1 MARWRS
7 RIISGAM
14 LSAACALAVATGVAQ
29 RHVSADPPPVQSG
42 LRSPASFDSIADPA
56 ARSRALFTEAGKVIL
71 HARCMNCHPAGEQP
85 SQGDAL
91 SPHLPAVVRGADGH
105 GAIGLRC
112 DTCHQA
118 ENYAP
123 SGVPGDPHWALAPL
137 EMAWQGRTLGAI
149 CEQIKDPARN
159 GGKTLSQIHEHMA
172 HDSLVGWG
180 WAPGSRRA
188 PAPGTQAQLGAL
200 IAAWIQTG
208 AQCPPP

>member
-159 GGKTLSQIHEHMA
+159 GNRSLEDLVHHIGT
-172 HDSLVGWG
+172 DTLVGWA
-180 WAPGSRRA
+180 WAPGFGRQ
-188 PAPGTQAQLGAL
+188 PAPGTQKEAGAL
-200 IAAWIQTG
+200 VDAWVKSGAA
-208 AQCPPP
+208 CPP